1 MPGAPAVEAEDEF
14 IEVGLEVLAA
24 QPVIDAQGPDLEVG
38 EDPVNPGQD
47 DVGSHLADDMGIV
60 GDAGGAGIS
69 GPAIGLGG
77 STGAEAGGEE
87 GVEAGGRVVG
97 HLAQANATG
106 AKAAVFGLDGA
117 DDQHF
122 ALMAAPAT
130 AGDRVVFAAVHDFG
144 FIDLDEAGQGAATR
158 SEHAA
163 AQLGADQPRRL
174 VGAESELA
182 LQLQSRDAIG
192 VGSHQ
197 ISGPEPGGQRQLGVV
212 HDGSGSDRGLAT
224 AAGTFIGPGLG
235 LQPPCLATPAAR
247 ADKPVG
253 PARRCKIFGAGGLI
267 AKALLEL
274 DQGAGKVGHQSSRKQ
289 LCSWFVLIRTCP
301 PGYNILCSRTQRD
314 KAQRI

>member
-14 IEVGLEVLAA
+14 IEVGLEVFAA

-38 EDPVNPGQD
+38 EDPVDPGQD

-60 GDAGGAGIS
+60 GDAGGAEIS

-77 STGAEAGGEE
+77 STGAEVGGEE

-106 AKAAVFGLDGA
+106 AKAAVFDLDGA

-130 AGDRVVFAAVHDFG
+130 AGDRVVLAAARDFG

-158 SEHAA
+158 REHAA

-197 ISGPEPGGQRQLGVV
+197 ISGPEPGGQRQLGVM

-224 AAGTFIGPGLG
+224 AAGALIGPRLG
-235 LQPPCLATPAAR
+235 L
-247 ADKPVG
+247 
-253 PARRCKIFGAGGLI
+253 
-267 AKALLEL
+267 
-274 DQGAGKVGHQSSRKQ
+274 
-289 LCSWFVLIRTCP
+289 
-301 PGYNILCSRTQRD
+301 
-314 KAQRI
+314 